1 MRTISTNA
9 LKEQE
14 CVELIGEIISQYR
27 YRFSNEKELQDGI
40 EKAFEENQIQY
51 EREVRLQQRDIIDF
65 VVTYQGIRLG
75 IEIKVD
81 GNRNALLRQL
91 SRYLEHESIDSIF
104 VVGTPYWITNIPQS
118 LHGKELYCYRILG
131 AIQ

>member
-1 MRTISTNA
+1 MQTTSTNA

-14 CVELIGEIISQYR
+14 CVEHIGGIITQYR
-27 YRFSNEKELQDGI
+27 YNFSTEKELQDGL
-40 EKAFEENQIQY
+40 EKAFIENEVQY

-65 VVTYQGIRLG
+65 VVTHHGIRLG
-75 IEIKVD
+75 IEVKIN
-81 GNRNALLRQL
+81 GNRNALLRQI

-104 VVGTPYWITNIPQS
+104 VVGTPYWILNIPQS
-118 LHGKELYCYRILG
+118 LHGKELYCHRILG

>member
-1 MRTISTNA
+1 MQTINTNA

-14 CVELIGEIISQYR
+14 CVERIGGIITQYR
-27 YRFSNEKELQDGI
+27 YRFSNEKELQDGL
-40 EKAFEENQIQY
+40 EKAFIENEIQY

-65 VVTYQGIRLG
+65 VVTHQGIRLG
-75 IEIKVD
+75 IEVKID
-81 GNRNALLRQL
+81 GNRNALLRQI

-104 VVGTPYWITNIPQS
+104 VVGTPYWILNIPQN
-118 LHGKELYCYRILG
+118 LHGKELYCHRILG